1 MSLCGSGRAVGRS
14 VLCQGVGGSVCVL
27 MWIVVRRVSIIEK
40 LYELLF
46 FQWNCSVCV
55 NIWWVVGECSTR

>member
-14 VLCQGVGGSVCVL
+14 VLYQGVGGSVCVL

-46 FQWNCSVCV
+46 FSVELFSMC
-55 NIWWVVGECSTR
+55 